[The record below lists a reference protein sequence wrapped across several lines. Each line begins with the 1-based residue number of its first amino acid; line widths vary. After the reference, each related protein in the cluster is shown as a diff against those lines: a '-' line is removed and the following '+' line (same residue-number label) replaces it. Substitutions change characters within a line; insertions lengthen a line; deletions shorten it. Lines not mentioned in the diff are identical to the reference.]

1 MKSTAKLLHQIKD
14 CPEEELPD
22 LDSPDFACPS
32 PAIYMCALL
41 SAHGLEI
48 RDAIRALGL
57 DRSYG
62 YQLFNGTRR
71 PTRALLIRLA
81 ALLELDLAETDR
93 LLKICRKESL
103 YPRFR
108 EDALAIHVLEKKLG
122 LEKLDSLLEG
132 NYV

>member
-1 MKSTAKLLHQIKD
+1 MKSTAQLLHQIKD
-14 CPEEELPD
+14 CPEEDLPY
-22 LDSPDFACPS
+22 LGSPDFTCPS

-41 SAHGLEI
+41 NAHGLEVKDVI
-48 RDAIRALGL
+48 RTLGL

-62 YQLFNGTRR
+62 YQLFNGTRH

-108 EDALAIHVLEKKLG
+108 EDVLAIHVIEKKLG
-122 LEKLDSLLEG
+122 LEKLDDLLE
-132 NYV
+132 VTHV